1 MSKRDLNKLTIKEAR
16 EKLDK
21 KEINS
26 VELTQA
32 CLDRI
37 ESIDKKVN
45 AFITVCVDL
54 ALEQARNADARIAK
68 GETGPLLG
76 IPYAAKDNILTKGI
90 RTTSGSKILENYI
103 APYDATVIRRLKKAG
118 AVLLGKANLDQ
129 FGHGSSCE
137 NSVFGPTHNPWD
149 LDRVPGGS
157 SGGPAAALAADMAVF
172 AIGTDT
178 GGSIRCPAS
187 FCNLVGLRPS
197 YGLNSRFGFT
207 PMTSSTD
214 TVGAFTKTIEDNTI
228 VQQIIVGPDGH
239 DATVAQNQTPD
250 YQEFLKKDLQGLKI
264 GVLDESFEDGVDQGV
279 QESLRDGIQELKK
292 LGAEVVEI
300 NLPHIK
306 YSLAVYYIIMPAEDS
321 SNLARLDGIRYGY
334 YDKEA
339 RNLEEVYK
347 KSRGEGFL
355 PETKRR
361 IMIGTYVLSAG
372 YYDAYYK
379 KAQLVRGKIKKEF
392 DEKLRE
398 VDCIL
403 APVQPTPAFK
413 IGENTADPVQMYLED
428 VFMAPAPLTGLPSLS
443 VPAKFAND
451 LPVGMQLIGRK
462 FDEGTLYR
470 IGHAFEQAT
479 EHHKRRAEI

>member
-1 MSKRDLNKLTIKEAR
+1 M
-16 EKLDK
+16 
-21 KEINS
+21 
-26 VELTQA
+26 
-32 CLDRI
+32 
-37 ESIDKKVN
+37 
-45 AFITVCVDL
+45 
-54 ALEQARNADARIAK
+54 EQAKEADARIAK
-68 GETGPLLG
+68 GESTPLLG

-103 APYDATVIRRLKKAG
+103 APYDATIIKRLKEAG
-118 AVLLGKANLDQ
+118 AILLGKCNLDQ

-137 NSVFGPTHNPWD
+137 NSIFGPTHNPWD
-149 LDRVPGGS
+149 LERVPGGS
-157 SGGPAAALAADMAVF
+157 SGGPAAALAADMAIF

-197 YGLNSRFGFT
+197 YGRNSRFGFT

-214 TVGAFTKTIEDNTI
+214 TIGPFTKTIEDNAI
-228 VQQIIVGPDGH
+228 VMKIIAGADEK
-239 DATVAQNQTPD
+239 DATAVKKDVPD
-250 YQEFLKKDLQGLKI
+250 YKKFLETDLNGLKI
-264 GVLDESFEDGVDQGV
+264 GVLDESFGKGVDQGV
-279 QESLRDGIQELKK
+279 QNSLKDAIEKLKN
-292 LGAEVVEI
+292 LGASVEEI

-334 YDKEA
+334 QNQKA
-339 RNLEEVYK
+339 KNLEEVYK

-361 IMIGTYVLSAG
+361 IMIGTYALSAG

-379 KAQLVRGKIKKEF
+379 KAQLVRAKIKQECEKKLKEI
-392 DEKLRE
+392 
-398 VDCIL
+398 DCIL

-413 IGENTADPVQMYLED
+413 IGQNTSDPLKMYLED
-428 VFMAPAPLTGLPSLS
+428 IFMAPAPLTGLPSLS
-443 VPAKFAND
+443 VPAKFANN

-462 FDEGTLYR
+462 FDEGTLYK
-470 IGHAFEQAT
+470 IGYAFEQAT
-479 EHHKRRAEI
+479 DYHKKKAEI